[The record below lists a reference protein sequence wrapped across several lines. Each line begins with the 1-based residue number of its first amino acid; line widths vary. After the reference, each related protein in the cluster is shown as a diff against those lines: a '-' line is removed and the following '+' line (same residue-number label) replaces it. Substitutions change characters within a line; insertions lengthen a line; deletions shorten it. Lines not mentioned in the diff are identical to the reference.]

1 MCCFELVLICRRAPL
16 CFVRFLFVCYILRG
30 FYCVFVAFF
39 CDIRRMEVACGC
51 SFAFAFAIVL
61 IRGSDALLRE
71 YGGRWG
77 LKRLEEPTSRK
88 KRRLAQKARAFHV
101 KQRTWNEIRKAKK
114 LE

>member
-1 MCCFELVLICRRAPL
+1 MFRAVSICLLHFAWLLL
-16 CFVRFLFVCYILRG
+16 CVCR
-30 FYCVFVAFF
+30 VFF
-39 CDIRRMEVACGC
+39 DIRRMETACGC
-51 SFAFAFAIVL
+51 SFAIVL

-88 KRRLAQKARAFHV
+88 KRRLAQKARVFHV

>member
-1 MCCFELVLICRRAPL
+1 MAFIVCLSRF
-16 CFVRFLFVCYILRG
+16 FVIFGEWRLRVG
-30 FYCVFVAFF
+30 AL
-39 CDIRRMEVACGC
+39 
-51 SFAFAFAIVL
+51 FAFAFAIVL

-88 KRRLAQKARAFHV
+88 KRRLAQKARVFHV